1 MQNLRR
7 FEAQLIDWRRQLHTS
22 PELSNHEFET
32 TKKLK
37 AWLSE
42 YGIASASWG
51 LKTGLMA
58 EIGSGHPIIAL
69 RADIDALPIFEEV
82 EQDFTS
88 KHQGVMHACGH
99 DIHSS
104 TILGAAIL
112 LKQHEAELHGTVRI
126 IFQPAEESYTG
137 AYEVLDAGVLDGVAA
152 IFGFHNIPELPVG
165 TFGTRAGAFYANVD
179 RFNIKIQGKGG
190 HAGRPHET
198 KDPIVASAQLVQA
211 VQTITSRVVDNLD
224 TCVVS
229 ITQIHGGSTW
239 NVLPESVHLEGTIRT
254 HSKAVR
260 AQVGEHLSQ
269 IVQGVAL
276 THGVTATLEID
287 HGPAA
292 LINTPK
298 WAEFSEK
305 VAKEAGYQI
314 EALPLYLIGEDF
326 AAYLEQ
332 VPGVFV
338 SIGSN
343 SAYGLHHPK
352 YQPDEALILPAAQ
365 YFVRLAQQALDHLKQ
380 QQP

>member
-1 MQNLRR
+1 M
-7 FEAQLIDWRRQLHTS
+7 
-22 PELSNHEFET
+22 
-32 TKKLK
+32 
-37 AWLSE
+37 
-42 YGIASASWG
+42 
-51 LKTGLMA
+51 
-58 EIGSGHPIIAL
+58 
-69 RADIDALPIFEEV
+69 
-82 EQDFTS
+82 
-88 KHQGVMHACGH
+88 
-99 DIHSS
+99 
-104 TILGAAIL
+104 
-112 LKQHEAELHGTVRI
+112 
-126 IFQPAEESYTG
+126 
-137 AYEVLDAGVLDGVAA
+137 
-152 IFGFHNIPELPVG
+152 
-165 TFGTRAGAFYANVD
+165 
-179 RFNIKIQGKGG
+179 
-190 HAGRPHET
+190 
-198 KDPIVASAQLVQA
+198 
-211 VQTITSRVVDNLD
+211 
-224 TCVVS
+224 
-229 ITQIHGGSTW
+229 
-239 NVLPESVHLEGTIRT
+239 
-254 HSKAVR
+254 
-260 AQVGEHLSQ
+260 
-269 IVQGVAL
+269 QGVAL